1 MCAPGKQ
8 AATRSPLIT
17 QLKRRI
23 HVFLNKIM
31 KQYPNVIE
39 QDIGGKEAYDSTC
52 SWRRT
57 TVALGPMDINL
68 QGQIPRAE
76 FAATKFD
83 FGDIYRGQVV
93 SHSFSFQNK
102 GNGTLVLNNIH
113 STCGCTNTRITREDG
128 KTEKNVFKPQEAGL
142 LWVDFDS
149 SAFSGNI
156 VRTMTLETNM
166 GSSSPTITF
175 TLYANVKQ
183 EIESKP
189 ALLYVGTLQ
198 KSKSKSF
205 SVDLN
210 LFKRAD
216 RQGLVKAFGVESTS
230 EAIQAVLSDG
240 DGDKTARIQV
250 TARGDKL
257 PVGAFHSNLI
267 VKNNSVFDKDFVI
280 PVVGEVASSVQMSA
294 KYVEFGVIRQGNS
307 SLKKMTFRSSHEDFD
322 LTSVKVNFNRIA
334 DMPGLGTS
342 DLFDIKKEKIS
353 FSSGSSDDSEANFGY
368 AVTFK
373 FRFPKKIDW
382 SQSESNVSEINV
394 SGNFIV
400 KTNDPDY
407 KEITVPFFGVLRKNN
422 HESL

>member
-1 MCAPGKQ
+1 M
-8 AATRSPLIT
+8 
-17 QLKRRI
+17 
-23 HVFLNKIM
+23 
-31 KQYPNVIE
+31 
-39 QDIGGKEAYDSTC
+39 
-52 SWRRT
+52 
-57 TVALGPMDINL
+57 ALGPMDINL

-93 SHSFSFQNK
+93 SHSFPFQNK

-156 VRTMTLETNM
+156 MRTMTLETNM

-183 EIESKP
+183 ELESQP

-198 KSKSKSF
+198 KNKSKSF

-216 RQGLVKAFGVESTS
+216 RQGLVKALGVESTS
-230 EAIQAVLSDG
+230 DAIQAELLNGSDS
-240 DGDKTARIQV
+240 KKARIQV
-250 TARGDKL
+250 TALGNQL

-267 VKNNSVFDKDFVI
+267 VNNTSVFDKNFII

-294 KYVEFGVIRQGNS
+294 KYVEFGVIKQGNS
-307 SLKKMTFRSSHEDFD
+307 SVKKMTFRSSHEDFD

-353 FSSGSSDDSEANFGY
+353 FSSNSSDDSDANFGY

-373 FRFPKKIDW
+373 FRFPKKINW
-382 SQSESNVSEINV
+382 SQSDSNVSEINV